1 MRILIGVGTDRTS
14 FAVIVVFV
22 TSCSATAAGGGN
34 VAVHASGGGC
44 VANTGATDAGGG
56 VWGSGVGIVAGSN
69 PGGIGRGLAFVF
81 GEVTDEAAGSGAPCC
96 STKAGSGVGGG
107 AVGDG
112 ADRGGDANA
121 IVGVGMGAWCCGS
134 R

>member
-1 MRILIGVGTDRTS
+1 MRILIGVRADRAL

-44 VANTGATDAGGG
+44 VANTGATDAGGR
-56 VWGSGVGIVAGSN
+56 VWGGGVGVVAGSN

-96 STKAGSGVGGG
+96 STKTGSGVGGG
-107 AVGDG
+107 AIGNGAVG
-112 ADRGGDANA
+112 GGDANA
-121 IVGVGMGAWCCGS
+121 IVAVGGTGCFGG
-134 R
+134 